1 MEIVMDTKPA
11 TRQQTDQAR
20 NSAMD
25 KTDAYHPGSDAYASQ
40 GGGKPGSGMVNS
52 GHPANNAINPH
63 SNLGSG
69 DTTPPGSQ
77 RADAGSM
84 QSAEV
89 KGRKGSGT
97 PLQSAAGQRADDRP
111 GRDDLKTDH
120 ASSSL
125 NTHE

>member
-1 MEIVMDTKPA
+1 MDSKNDNSKP
-11 TRQQTDQAR
+11 TDEAR

-25 KTDAYHPGSDAYASQ
+25 KTDAYHPGSDKYANQ
-40 GGGKPGSGMVNS
+40 GGGKLGSGMISS

-69 DTTPPGSQ
+69 DTTPPAEQ
-77 RADAGSM
+77 RADAGTM
-84 QSAEV
+84 QSDEV
-89 KGRKGSGT
+89 KGSKGSGT
-97 PLQSAAGQRADDRP
+97 TVLSAAGQRADDRP
-111 GRDDLKTDH
+111 GRTDPKTDH